1 MNQRADEALIARINQ
16 LPPERRAQVE
26 DFVDFLCAQE
36 RRREAGEA
44 LSAMWA
50 RRPQEELTPE
60 IDQMIIEEVRAV
72 RAEKRA
78 ARAGGACGSFL
89 TPAHS

>member
-26 DFVDFLCAQE
+26 DFVDFLAAQE

-44 LSAMWA
+44 LRTMWA
-50 RRPQEELTPE
+50 KMPQEELTPE
-60 IDQMIIEEVRAV
+60 IERMIVEEVRAY
-72 RAEKRA
+72 RAEKRT
-78 ARAGGACGSFL
+78 ARERAEGADRS
-89 TPAHS
+89 

>member
-26 DFVDFLCAQE
+26 DFVDFLAAQE

-44 LSAMWA
+44 LRTMWA
-50 RRPQEELTPE
+50 KGPQESLTAATG
-60 IDQMIIEEVRAV
+60 QMIVEEVRAA

-78 ARAGGACGSFL
+78 TREHAERADRS
-89 TPAHS
+89 